1 MLITPNSKPNWREGL
16 FIVLLSFCVWKIE
29 NEVINI
35 LSVII
40 LLILIIDFISVSFL
54 LFQINIY
61 GLIKDI
67 SIEKE
72 NKVISDIKN
81 QKFEFHKI
89 SYRKIPF
96 NKLYIVRFSNKI
108 SNKTKKVILNETEL
122 LITKMSM

>member
-1 MLITPNSKPNWREGL
+1 MLIIPKSEPNWRVGL
-16 FIVLLSFCVWKIE
+16 FIVLLSFCLWKIE
-29 NEVINI
+29 NEIISI
-35 LSVII
+35 LSLII
-40 LLILIIDFISVSFL
+40 LLILIVDFISVSFL
-54 LFQINIY
+54 LFRINIY

-96 NKLYIVRFSNKI
+96 NDLYIVSFFNEI
-108 SNKTKKVILNETEL
+108 TNKTKKVVLNETEL
-122 LITKMSM
+122 LIIKISI

>member
-1 MLITPNSKPNWREGL
+1 MLITPNSKPNWRGGL

-29 NEVINI
+29 NEII
-35 LSVII
+35 SMLSLII
-40 LLILIIDFISVSFL
+40 LLILIVDFILVSFL

-81 QKFEFHKI
+81 EKFEFHKI

-96 NKLYIVRFSNKI
+96 NNLYIVRFSNEI
-108 SNKTKKVILNETEL
+108 TNKTKKVVLNETEL
-122 LITKMSM
+122 LIIKISI

>member
-1 MLITPNSKPNWREGL
+1 MLITPNSKPNWRAGL

-29 NEVINI
+29 SDII
-35 LSVII
+35 SMLSLII
-40 LLILIIDFISVSFL
+40 LLILIVDFISVSFL

-81 QKFEFHKI
+81 EKFEFHKI

-96 NKLYIVRFSNKI
+96 NNLYIVRFSNEI
-108 SNKTKKVILNETEL
+108 TNKTKKVVLNETEL
-122 LITKMSM
+122 LIIKISI